1 MYTMKKIAVMMM
13 AGLLSFMPGTD
24 AWAQRQQQTLGRGVV
39 AVKNGSNVFLSWRR
53 LAQEPEDA
61 MYNVYVDG
69 KKINPSP
76 LSRTNYMIMV
86 KLQYLPLVA
95 VLRSASLLRI
105 AVCQIAPLPA
115 LLVPAPKERLFS
127 LRYVGDASHT
137 LHYVRS

>member
-1 MYTMKKIAVMMM
+1 MKEDYEILEA
-13 AGLLSFMPGTD
+13 AN
-24 AWAQRQQQTLGRGVV
+24 GVEAAAILKGGSIGNGYFDMSV
-39 AVKNGSNVFLSWRR
+39 YPSSTPISLAITKNGTAATLM
-53 LAQEPEDA
+53 EITP
-61 MYNVYVDG
+61 
-69 KKINPSP
+69 PSIRW
-76 LSRTNYMIMV
+76 LLIMV

>member
-1 MYTMKKIAVMMM
+1 METGGGGASGGSYKWNRKGIIARM
-13 AGLLSFMPGTD
+13 AGLPGRR
-24 AWAQRQQQTLGRGVV
+24 ARQRFGAVV
-39 AVKNGSNVFLSWRR
+39 REHLHLNL
-53 LAQEPEDA
+53 
-61 MYNVYVDG
+61 
-69 KKINPSP
+69 I
-76 LSRTNYMIMV
+76 TNYKLGTNRGQITPPSIRWLLIMV

>member
-1 MYTMKKIAVMMM
+1 
-13 AGLLSFMPGTD
+13 
-24 AWAQRQQQTLGRGVV
+24 
-39 AVKNGSNVFLSWRR
+39 
-53 LAQEPEDA
+53 
-61 MYNVYVDG
+61 
-69 KKINPSP
+69 
-76 LSRTNYMIMV
+76 MV

-137 LHYVRS
+137 CLLYTSVRAKCLCTVRGRDAAALHHERDGQPCHRTMWRRAVTAG

>member
-1 MYTMKKIAVMMM
+1 METGGGGVSGGSYKWNRKGIIARM
-13 AGLLSFMPGTD
+13 AGLPDRRAPDNSLEQLSVNIFTFIELGTNRG
-24 AWAQRQQQTLGRGVV
+24 QITLPPIRQLV
-39 AVKNGSNVFLSWRR
+39 
-53 LAQEPEDA
+53 
-61 MYNVYVDG
+61 
-69 KKINPSP
+69 
-76 LSRTNYMIMV
+76 IMV